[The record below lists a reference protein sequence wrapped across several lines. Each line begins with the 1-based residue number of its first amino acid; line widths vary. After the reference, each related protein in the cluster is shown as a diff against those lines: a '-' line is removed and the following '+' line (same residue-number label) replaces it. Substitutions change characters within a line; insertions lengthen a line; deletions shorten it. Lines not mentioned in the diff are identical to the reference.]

1 MDILISSNLERLVF
15 ELSDRNTELTAERMT
30 ELKNS
35 GKYTISSSEKKILDS
50 EFFANYCDEQ
60 ECMET
65 IADYFEEYGY
75 VLDPHTAVA
84 INVTESYK
92 CFAKSNTPTVVLST
106 ASPYKFASS
115 VYTALTKCKAPEGYE
130 ALTALS
136 DLTSTPISTPLAGLD
151 KRTVRFDRVCGPEE
165 MAADMFD
172 HLND

>member
-1 MDILISSNLERLVF
+1 MDILISSNLERLLYFIAGSGTVVNCMKSLADEGHYSVAEDILRRINDDF
-15 ELSDRNTELTAERMT
+15 CGYYADETAT
-30 ELKNS
+30 
-35 GKYTISSSEKKILDS
+35 T
-50 EFFANYCDEQ
+50 
-60 ECMET
+60 ET
-65 IADYFEEYGY
+65 IGNVYENHGY
-75 VLDPHTAVA
+75 LCDPHTAVGMHCA
-84 INVTESYK
+84 ELYMNSN
-92 CFAKSNTPTVVLST
+92 KSENLVVLST

-151 KRTVRFDRVCGPEE
+151 KRTVRFDRVCDPEE